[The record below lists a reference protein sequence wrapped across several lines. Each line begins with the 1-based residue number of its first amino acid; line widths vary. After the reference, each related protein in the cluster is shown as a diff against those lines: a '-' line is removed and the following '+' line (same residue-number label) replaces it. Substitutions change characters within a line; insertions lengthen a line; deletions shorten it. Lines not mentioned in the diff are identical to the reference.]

1 LSPASGK
8 KMKIAIISGSHRNN
22 SQSLKVAEYIQTT
35 VETETDNDTWL
46 YSLADN
52 PLPLWD
58 EGVWDGE
65 QKWLDILNP
74 VREQLSDCDALVI
87 ITPEWHGQVPAGL
100 KNFFLLFG
108 KNEVG
113 HKPALIVSVSSGVGG
128 SYPVAELRMSS
139 YKNSR
144 ICYIP
149 EHVIIRDVESVLNG
163 NKADNNERSDSYIR
177 ERLQWSLNILNEYAA
192 ALKQVRAS
200 GATHTDTFTNGM

>member
-1 LSPASGK
+1 
-8 KMKIAIISGSHRNN
+8 MKIAILSGSHRLK
-22 SQSLKVAEYIQTT
+22 SQSLKVATHIQGTLDKDT
-35 VETETDNDTWL
+35 DTETWL
-46 YSLADN
+46 FRLEGN

-74 VREQLSDCDALVI
+74 IREQLSSCDALVI

-108 KNEVG
+108 KNELAD
-113 HKPALIVSVSSGVGG
+113 KPALIVAVSSGIGG

-149 EHVIIRDVESVLNG
+149 EHVIIREVESILNK
-163 NKADNNERSDSYIR
+163 NEADNDARSDSYIR
-177 ERLQWSLNILNEYAA
+177 ERLQWSLNILKEYAK
-192 ALKQVRAS
+192 ALKQVRES
-200 GATHTDTFTNGM
+200 GVTQTDKFGNGM